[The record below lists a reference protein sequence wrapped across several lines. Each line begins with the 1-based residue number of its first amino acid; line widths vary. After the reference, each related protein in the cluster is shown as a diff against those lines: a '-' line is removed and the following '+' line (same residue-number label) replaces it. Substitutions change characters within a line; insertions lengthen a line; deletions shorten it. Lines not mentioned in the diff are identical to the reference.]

1 MTDVHRQELN
11 KMASEMSG
19 SKAGSV
25 AYIACYAKAL
35 KTIEEGLDEDTRIK
49 YRAEAKQWSE
59 YKPPPHQQHR
69 CAMQI
74 ILSDQK
80 LTKFARMFVKHGVN
94 TLAEFSETMY
104 HQYGVRVA
112 ILVGYCDNEGDSSI
126 TLQVSNV
133 FSDFSQCLIH
143 HYRYDNNHK
152 LGSTSFKE
160 RNKLWPKDPLVEDFS
175 KWIAESFGL
184 ITVRFNIY
192 MLTQHTTR
200 GAA

>member
-1 MTDVHRQELN
+1 MTDVHHQELD

-19 SKAGSV
+19 LKAGLV
-25 AYIACYAKAL
+25 AYIACYVKAL

-69 CAMQI
+69 CTMQI

-104 HQYGVRVA
+104 HQYGVRVCYVT
-112 ILVGYCDNEGDSSI
+112 VGTFARHGLSSTAK
-126 TLQVSNV
+126 TLRSL
-133 FSDFSQCLIH
+133 SDV
-143 HYRYDNNHK
+143 R
-152 LGSTSFKE
+152 GSE
-160 RNKLWPKDPLVEDFS
+160 
-175 KWIAESFGL
+175 
-184 ITVRFNIY
+184 Y
-192 MLTQHTTR
+192 
-200 GAA
+200 